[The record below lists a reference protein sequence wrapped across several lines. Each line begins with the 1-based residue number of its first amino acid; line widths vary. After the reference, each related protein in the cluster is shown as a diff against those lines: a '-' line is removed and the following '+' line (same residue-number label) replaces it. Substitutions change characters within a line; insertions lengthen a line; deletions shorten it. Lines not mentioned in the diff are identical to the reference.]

1 MNEKVFKTLEFDKI
15 LGKLKGYAVSPMGK
29 EEAENLKP
37 STEVYEI
44 NKWQNETSDA
54 AAMIMRKGAI
64 PLGGL
69 HEIRPQLKR
78 VSMGGTLG
86 IDELMNI
93 CEFLYVCRKIK
104 NYSINENKDESYE
117 HIGELFDLVVPLTR
131 LEKEISRVILSET
144 EIADD
149 ASAELRSIRREIKV
163 SNDRI
168 RDQLNSIINSQ
179 GYRNMLQDYVITIR
193 NDRYCVP
200 VKSEYRNSFNGMI
213 HDQSNTGSTLF
224 MEPMSVVQLNNKI
237 KELKIKEK
245 AEIEKI
251 LQQLSEVVRENS
263 DVLAANLNIIAQLD
277 FIFAKGSLALE
288 MNATKPV
295 FNTKGYINIKKGR
308 HPLLDSKTV
317 VPIDIYLGGDFT
329 TLLITGPNTGGKT
342 VALKTLG
349 LFTIMG
355 QAGLHIPAFDNSDLG
370 VFDEVFAD
378 IGDEH

>member
-131 LEKEISRVILSET
+131 LEKEIGRVILSET

-163 SNDRI
+163 
-168 RDQLNSIINSQ
+168 
-179 GYRNMLQDYVITIR
+179 
-193 NDRYCVP
+193 
-200 VKSEYRNSFNGMI
+200 
-213 HDQSNTGSTLF
+213 
-224 MEPMSVVQLNNKI
+224 
-237 KELKIKEK
+237 
-245 AEIEKI
+245 
-251 LQQLSEVVRENS
+251 
-263 DVLAANLNIIAQLD
+263 
-277 FIFAKGSLALE
+277 
-288 MNATKPV
+288 
-295 FNTKGYINIKKGR
+295 
-308 HPLLDSKTV
+308 
-317 VPIDIYLGGDFT
+317 
-329 TLLITGPNTGGKT
+329 
-342 VALKTLG
+342 
-349 LFTIMG
+349 
-355 QAGLHIPAFDNSDLG
+355 
-370 VFDEVFAD
+370 
-378 IGDEH
+378 